1 MQAIKEDLDARSLE
15 LAEALEQQAAT
26 AEILRVISRSP
37 TDAQPV
43 FDTIL
48 ANALRLCD
56 ANWAIVVR
64 HQDGW
69 LSLAARTACTPEFA
83 DYLAQGFPVNRET
96 TAGRAALERKPVQ
109 IMDFMAEPGIRV
121 TPAHQSESVRTVMAV
136 PLLRDDRLLGVIA
149 LRRREVRA
157 FSEKQIALLQTF
169 ADQAVIAIENVRLFN
184 ELEMRNRELS
194 ETLEQRTATS
204 EILRV
209 ISESPTDVQP
219 VFDTI
224 AGAAVKLCE
233 AGGSNVFTFD
243 GKLLHLAAIRALKSE
258 HVELIRKA
266 FPRPPDDRG
275 FGVSRAVMTRKVVVI
290 PDVLAD
296 PDYANR
302 DFGLWGFRSVLSV
315 PLLRDGVPIGAIGV
329 GRPEP
334 GPFPQNQITLL
345 QTFADQ
351 AVIAIENVR
360 LFKELDARNRE
371 LTEALEQ
378 QTATSE
384 ILRVLSRSPTD
395 AQPVFDAIAAAALK
409 LCDATSTNVFTFDG
423 ELLHVA
429 AQVMANAE
437 AAEAVRR
444 LFPRPPDRAAA
455 PGRAVLTR
463 SVVAIHDVLAD
474 PDYLFQRGTQ
484 WGVRSALGIP
494 LMREGKPMGAIA
506 VGRPEPGPFPEKQI
520 ALLQTFADQAVIAIE
535 NVRLFKELDARNRE
549 LSEALEQQTATS
561 EILRVLSR
569 SPTDAQP
576 VFDAIAAATLKLCDA
591 NSANV
596 FTFDGKLLHIA
607 ALQMVSP
614 QAIADIKRLFPQP
627 PGPRSGASRAVL
639 ARGVVVIDDVLAD
652 PDYEFKS
659 GAHSDFR
666 SVVGVPLMRN
676 GEPIGAIAVGRR
688 DAGPFAKKQIALLQ
702 TFADQA
708 VIAMENVR
716 LFKELEARTTQ
727 LSQSVGELQAL
738 GEVGQAVSS
747 TLDLETVLSTIVARA
762 TELAGM
768 DGGSIYEYEEIR
780 QEFRLHTAHRLP
792 GELIEA
798 LRSRPVPKGE
808 GAVGRLADSGEPV
821 AIRDITDEGVYQSQV
836 REILL
841 RHGYR
846 SLLAVP
852 LLRENRLLGGLVVNR
867 KSAGEFAP
875 RVIDLLK
882 TFATQSALAI
892 QNARLFREIEDK
904 SRQLELASRQKSA
917 FLANMSH
924 ELRTPLNAIIGFTR
938 IVMRRSQEQL
948 EPKQFENL
956 EKILTS
962 GQQLL
967 ALINTILDLAKVE
980 AGRVDVNPA
989 EIQPALLLEQ
999 CMRTVEPLIKEPVTL
1014 VKGFDGELPLMLVD
1028 EEMLRQIILNL
1039 LSNAAK
1045 FTVRGNIH
1053 VRARADDGNVE
1064 IAVADTGIGIAADK
1078 LESIFEEFEQA
1089 DASSTRVHGGTGLGL
1104 TIARRLARL
1113 MGGDVCVESTPS
1125 VGSTFRLTL
1134 PVRYRPLRT

>member
-1 MQAIKEDLDARSLE
+1 
-15 LAEALEQQAAT
+15 
-26 AEILRVISRSP
+26 
-37 TDAQPV
+37 
-43 FDTIL
+43 
-48 ANALRLCD
+48 
-56 ANWAIVVR
+56 
-64 HQDGW
+64 
-69 LSLAARTACTPEFA
+69 
-83 DYLAQGFPVNRET
+83 
-96 TAGRAALERKPVQ
+96 
-109 IMDFMAEPGIRV
+109 
-121 TPAHQSESVRTVMAV
+121 
-136 PLLRDDRLLGVIA
+136 
-149 LRRREVRA
+149 
-157 FSEKQIALLQTF
+157 
-169 ADQAVIAIENVRLFN
+169 
-184 ELEMRNRELS
+184 
-194 ETLEQRTATS
+194 
-204 EILRV
+204 
-209 ISESPTDVQP
+209 VQP

-224 AGAAVKLCE
+224 AAAAVKLCE

-243 GKLLHLAAIRALKSE
+243 GRMLHLAAINAVRAE
-258 HVELIRKA
+258 HAELIRKN

-275 FGVSRAVMTRKVVVI
+275 FAVSRAVMTRKVVVI

-296 PDYANR
+296 PDYVNR

-315 PLLRDGVPIGAIGV
+315 PLMRDGVPIGAIGV
-329 GRPEP
+329 GRPES
-334 GPFPQNQITLL
+334 GPFPQNQITL
-345 QTFADQ
+345 
-351 AVIAIENVR
+351 
-360 LFKELDARNRE
+360 
-371 LTEALEQ
+371 
-378 QTATSE
+378 
-384 ILRVLSRSPTD
+384 
-395 AQPVFDAIAAAALK
+395 
-409 LCDATSTNVFTFDG
+409 
-423 ELLHVA
+423 
-429 AQVMANAE
+429 M
-437 AAEAVRR
+437 
-444 LFPRPPDRAAA
+444 
-455 PGRAVLTR
+455 
-463 SVVAIHDVLAD
+463 
-474 PDYLFQRGTQ
+474 
-484 WGVRSALGIP
+484 
-494 LMREGKPMGAIA
+494 
-506 VGRPEPGPFPEKQI
+506 
-520 ALLQTFADQAVIAIE
+520 QTFADQAVIAIE

-576 VFDAIAAATLKLCDA
+576 VFDAIAAAALKLCEA

-596 FTFDGKLLHIA
+596 FTFDGELLHLVAISGT
-607 ALQMVSP
+607 SP
-614 QAIADIKRLFPQP
+614 EGMEAIRQFW
-627 PGPRSGASRAVL
+627 PRPLDGGTAASRAVMSHS
-639 ARGVVVIDDVLAD
+639 VVAIPDTHLD
-652 PDYEFKS
+652 PKYAVPTLVRW
-659 GAHSDFR
+659 GFR
-666 SVVGVPLMRN
+666 SVLGIPLMRDN
-676 GEPIGAIAVGRR
+676 KSVGAIAVGRSA
-688 DAGPFAKKQIALLQ
+688 AGPFPEKQIALLQ

-708 VIAMENVR
+708 VIAIENVR
-716 LFKELEARTTQ
+716 LFKELEARTTE
-727 LSQSVGELQAL
+727 LTQSVGELQAL

-747 TLDLETVLSTIVARA
+747 TLDLETVLSTIVSRA

-768 DGGSIYEYEEIR
+768 DGGSIYEYEEAGE
-780 QEFRLHTAHRLP
+780 EFRLHTAHNLP

-808 GAVGRLADSGEPV
+808 GAIGRLADSGEPV
-821 AIRDITDEGVYQSQV
+821 AIRDIMDEGTYQSQV

-875 RVIDLLK
+875 RVIELLK

-892 QNARLFREIEDK
+892 QNAQLFREIEDK
-904 SRQLELASRQKSA
+904 SRQLEIASRQKSA

-948 EPKQFENL
+948 EPKQIENL

-999 CMRTVEPLIKEPVTL
+999 CMRTVEPLVKEPVTL
-1014 VKGFDGELPLMLVD
+1014 VKGFDGELPLMHVD

-1045 FTVRGNIH
+1045 FTASGNIH
-1053 VRARADDGNVE
+1053 VSAEANDATVQ

-1113 MGGDVCVESTPS
+1113 MGGDISVESAPS
-1125 VGSTFRLTL
+1125 VGSTFTLNL
-1134 PVRYRPLRT
+1134 PVRYQRPRA

>member
-1 MQAIKEDLDARSLE
+1 MGAIQQDLDPRSRE

-37 TDAQPV
+37 ADLQPV

-56 ANWAIVVR
+56 ANWAFVVR

-69 LSLAARTACTPEFA
+69 LSLAARTDCTREFA
-83 DYLAQGFPVNRET
+83 DYLAEGLPVDRET
-96 TAGRAALERKPVQ
+96 TVGRAALERKPVQ
-109 IMDFMAEPGIRV
+109 VLDFMAEPGMRV
-121 TPAHQSESVRTVMAV
+121 TWAHKSESVRTVLAV
-136 PLLRDDRLLGVIA
+136 PLVRDERLLGVIA

-184 ELEMRNRELS
+184 ELE
-194 ETLEQRTATS
+194 
-204 EILRV
+204 
-209 ISESPTDVQP
+209 
-219 VFDTI
+219 
-224 AGAAVKLCE
+224 
-233 AGGSNVFTFD
+233 
-243 GKLLHLAAIRALKSE
+243 
-258 HVELIRKA
+258 
-266 FPRPPDDRG
+266 
-275 FGVSRAVMTRKVVVI
+275 
-290 PDVLAD
+290 
-296 PDYANR
+296 
-302 DFGLWGFRSVLSV
+302 
-315 PLLRDGVPIGAIGV
+315 
-329 GRPEP
+329 
-334 GPFPQNQITLL
+334 
-345 QTFADQ
+345 
-351 AVIAIENVR
+351 
-360 LFKELDARNRE
+360 ARN
-371 LTEALEQ
+371 Q
-378 QTATSE
+378 
-384 ILRVLSRSPTD
+384 
-395 AQPVFDAIAAAALK
+395 
-409 LCDATSTNVFTFDG
+409 
-423 ELLHVA
+423 
-429 AQVMANAE
+429 
-437 AAEAVRR
+437 
-444 LFPRPPDRAAA
+444 
-455 PGRAVLTR
+455 
-463 SVVAIHDVLAD
+463 
-474 PDYLFQRGTQ
+474 
-484 WGVRSALGIP
+484 
-494 LMREGKPMGAIA
+494 
-506 VGRPEPGPFPEKQI
+506 
-520 ALLQTFADQAVIAIE
+520 
-535 NVRLFKELDARNRE
+535 E

-576 VFDAIAAATLKLCDA
+576 VFDAIAVAALKLCDA

-614 QAIADIKRLFPQP
+614 EAIASIKRLFPQP
-627 PGPRSGASRAVL
+627 PGPRSAASRAVL
-639 ARGVVVIDDVLAD
+639 TRRVVAIHDVLAD

-659 GAHSDFR
+659 GAHSGFR
-666 SVVGVPLMRN
+666 SVVGVPLMRK
-676 GEPIGAIAVGRR
+676 GEPIGSIAVGRR
-688 DAGPFAKKQIALLQ
+688 DPGPFPDKQIALLQ

-708 VIAMENVR
+708 VIAIENVR
-716 LFKELEARTTQ
+716 LFTELEARTTE
-727 LSQSVGELQAL
+727 LTQSVGELQAL

-747 TLDLETVLSTIVARA
+747 TLDLETVLSTIVSRA

-768 DGGSIYEYEEIR
+768 DGGAIYEYEEAR
-780 QEFRLHTAHRLP
+780 EEFRLHTAHRLP
-792 GELIEA
+792 DELVEA
-798 LRSRPVPKGE
+798 LRSLPVPKGE
-808 GAVGRLADSGEPV
+808 GAIGRLAATGKPV
-821 AIRDITDEGVYQSQV
+821 AVHDILDEGMYQSRV
-836 REILL
+836 REILVRL
-841 RHGYR
+841 GYR

-852 LLRENRLLGGLVVNR
+852 LLRESRLLGGLVVNR

-904 SRQLELASRQKSA
+904 SRQLEIASRQKSA

-989 EIQPALLLEQ
+989 EIQPALLLDQ

-1014 VKGFDGELPLMLVD
+1014 VKAFDGELPLMLVD
-1028 EEMLRQIILNL
+1028 EEILRQIILNL

-1053 VRARADDGNVE
+1053 VRARADDGTVE

-1113 MGGDVCVESTPS
+1113 MGGDVYVESTPS
-1125 VGSTFRLTL
+1125 FGSTFKLTL